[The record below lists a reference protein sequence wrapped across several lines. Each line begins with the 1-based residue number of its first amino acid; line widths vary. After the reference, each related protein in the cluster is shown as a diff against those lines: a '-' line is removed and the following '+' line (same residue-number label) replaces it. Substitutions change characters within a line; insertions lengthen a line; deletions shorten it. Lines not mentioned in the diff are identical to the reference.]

1 MATTDETVRAAMAEA
16 NEVMGNAVRT
26 LGVGAV
32 IHLSQTHP
40 ALFESLD
47 SALRF
52 TSQAPR

>member
-1 MATTDETVRAAMAEA
+1 MAEA